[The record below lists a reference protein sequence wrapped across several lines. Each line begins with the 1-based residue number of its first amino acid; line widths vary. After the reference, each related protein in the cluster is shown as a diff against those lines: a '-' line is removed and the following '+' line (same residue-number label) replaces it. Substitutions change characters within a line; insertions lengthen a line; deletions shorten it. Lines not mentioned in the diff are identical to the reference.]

1 MYFLINFVKESLLIL
16 FFLKSTMKKFKF
28 ISAIAFGFMLLLTT
42 NTQAQKFPGL
52 DKSPMDMAAYP
63 NDYREANKTARIIY
77 SRPQLKGR
85 TLNEL
90 TPERK
95 IWRTGA
101 NEVPEITFYKDV
113 KLGNTK
119 IKAGSYSFL
128 TIPGK
133 DSYTVIINKDLNVSG
148 SATYN
153 ATNEVARLKVPV
165 TQGEESLE
173 NFSMVFT
180 KADKGIVLNL
190 GWDKV
195 RVAVPFTE

>member
-1 MYFLINFVKESLLIL
+1 
-16 FFLKSTMKKFKF
+16 MKKT
-28 ISAIAFGFMLLLTT
+28 SLIASITFGLMMVFTSNVT
-42 NTQAQKFPGL
+42 AQKFPGL
-52 DKSPMDMAAYP
+52 DKSPMDIAAYP
-63 NDYREANKTARIIY
+63 NDYKDANKTARIIY

-85 TLNEL
+85 ALSEL
-90 TPERK
+90 TPEGK

-101 NEVPEITFYKDV
+101 NETPEITFYKDA

-119 IKAGSYSFL
+119 IKAGSYSLL

-133 DSYTVIINKDLNVSG
+133 DFYTVIINKDLNVSG
-148 SATYN
+148 STPYN
-153 ATNEVARLKVPV
+153 NANEVTRFKVPV
-165 TQGEESLE
+165 TQGDESLE

-195 RVAVPFTE
+195 RVAIPITE

>member
-1 MYFLINFVKESLLIL
+1 
-16 FFLKSTMKKFKF
+16 MKKTTL
-28 ISAIAFGFMLLLTT
+28 IATMAFGIMMAFTS
-42 NTQAQKFPGL
+42 NAVAQKFPSL

-63 NDYREANKTARIIY
+63 NDYKDSNKTARIIY

-85 TLNEL
+85 SLSEL
-90 TPERK
+90 TPEGK
-95 IWRTGA
+95 VWRTGA

-133 DSYTVIINKDLNVSG
+133 DSYTVIINRDLNVSG

-153 ATNEVARLKVPV
+153 EKNEVARMKVPV
-165 TQGEESLE
+165 TEGEESLE

-180 KADKGIVLNL
+180 KADKGFVLNL

-195 RVAVPFTE
+195 RLAVPFTE

>member
-1 MYFLINFVKESLLIL
+1 
-16 FFLKSTMKKFKF
+16 MKKATLITTMTFGLMM
-28 ISAIAFGFMLLLTT
+28 AFTT
-42 NTQAQKFPGL
+42 NATAQKFAAL

-63 NDYREANKTARIIY
+63 NDYKEANKTVRIIY

-85 TLNEL
+85 ALSEL
-90 TPERK
+90 IPDGK

-128 TIPGK
+128 TLPEK
-133 DSYTVIINKDLNVSG
+133 DSYTIVINKDLNVSG

-153 ATNEVARLKVPV
+153 DKNEVARLKVPV
-165 TQGEESLE
+165 TEGEDSLE
-173 NFSMVFT
+173 AFSMVFT
-180 KADKGIVLNL
+180 KADKGIILNL

-195 RVAVPFTE
+195 RIAVPFTE

>member
-1 MYFLINFVKESLLIL
+1 
-16 FFLKSTMKKFKF
+16 MKKAS
-28 ISAIAFGFMLLLTT
+28 IIASMTFGLMMVFSSNAT
-42 NTQAQKFPGL
+42 AQKFPGL

-63 NDYREANKTARIIY
+63 NDYKDANKTARIIY

-85 TLNEL
+85 TLSEL
-90 TPERK
+90 TPEGK
-95 IWRTGA
+95 VWRTGA

-133 DSYTVIINKDLNVSG
+133 DSYTIIINKDLNNSG
-148 SATYN
+148 STTYKD
-153 ATNEVARLKVPV
+153 ANEVVRLKVPV
-165 TQGEESLE
+165 TEGEESLE

-180 KADKGIVLNL
+180 KGDKGIVLNL

>member
-1 MYFLINFVKESLLIL
+1 MK
-16 FFLKSTMKKFKF
+16 KST
-28 ISAIAFGFMLLLTT
+28 IITTIAFGITMLLSS
-42 NTQAQKFPGL
+42 NANAQKFPGL

-63 NDYREANKTARIIY
+63 NDYKDANKTARIIY

-90 TPERK
+90 TPEGK
-95 IWRTGA
+95 VWRTGA

-148 SATYN
+148 STTYKD
-153 ATNEVARLKVPV
+153 TNEVARLKVPV
-165 TQGEESLE
+165 TEGEESLE

-180 KADKGIVLNL
+180 KADNGIVLNL
-190 GWDKV
+190 GWDKL
-195 RVAVPFTE
+195 RVGIPFTL

>member
-1 MYFLINFVKESLLIL
+1 
-16 FFLKSTMKKFKF
+16 MKKA
-28 ISAIAFGFMLLLTT
+28 SLIASITFGLMMVFSSNAT
-42 NTQAQKFPGL
+42 AQKFPGL
-52 DKSPMDMAAYP
+52 DKSPMDIAAYP
-63 NDYREANKTARIIY
+63 NDYKDANKTARIIY

-85 TLNEL
+85 SLSEL
-90 TPERK
+90 TPEGK

-101 NEVPEITFYKDV
+101 NETPEITFYKNV
-113 KLGNTK
+113 KLGDTK
-119 IKAGSYSFL
+119 IKAGSYSLL

-133 DSYTVIINKDLNVSG
+133 DSYTIIINRDLNVSG

-153 ATNEVARLKVPV
+153 ATNEVTRFKVPV

-195 RVAVPFTE
+195 RVAIPITE